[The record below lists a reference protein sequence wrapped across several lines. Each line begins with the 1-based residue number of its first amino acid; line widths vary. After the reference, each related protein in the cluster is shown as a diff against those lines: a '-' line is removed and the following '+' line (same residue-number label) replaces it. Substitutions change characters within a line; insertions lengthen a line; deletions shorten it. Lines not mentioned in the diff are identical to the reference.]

1 MSDETAWPF
10 AGRAEELTR
19 FRRLLAS
26 PRARGLVLA
35 GPAGVGKTR
44 TALECLRIV
53 DRIVEASGHGPGP
66 AAGGRWFVA
75 RAAGHQASAE
85 LPFGALAHLLPLLD
99 AGTDVPA
106 QDRSGLLH
114 RFAAALTTMAGD
126 RRLLLLVD
134 DAHLLDNSSATL
146 LYQLAVTDAAFVL
159 ATVRAGESA
168 PDPVVALWKDGVL
181 ERVEL
186 AGLPPGLT
194 GELVGAA
201 LGGPVDPETLLTL
214 VDRCDGNALF
224 LRELVLGALDDG
236 TLRREDGMWRLVGPP
251 HPSSRLV
258 ELVESRL
265 CGLAPEERALL
276 ELVSYGEPLGRAEL
290 DTLGDPELAE
300 RLERKGLLSVRLNHR
315 RLEVR
320 LGHPVYGD
328 VIRAGLPVL
337 RVQSMA
343 RALAESVE
351 AYGARRREDIL
362 RVGGW
367 RLVGG
372 GGSPQLMLAAAT
384 SARWRYDFELAQRL
398 VLAAQE
404 LGAGF
409 DADLLAARLAG
420 IQGRSDLAEN
430 LLAGLAK
437 LADEADDDERR
448 SEVAIA
454 RMDNFL
460 YSSGSEESLR
470 VATEAESRITDRL
483 WRDEITARRS
493 TILVTTA
500 GPRETLRAVTPLLA
514 GTTDT
519 ALVWACLTGA
529 RSLARLGR
537 AQEAHDLTARGLD
550 AHRALGRPIEWYP
563 WFHLFNRCEALLGVG
578 RLREAEELARVE
590 HHAGLAD
597 RSPEAQACFAL
608 QLAKI
613 HMARGRIRTAADRAR
628 EAVGIFRRIGRPMF
642 LHEALHTLGCAFAIA
657 GDAAGARRELGA
669 VAGLSLPNMMY
680 DAADLLQSRAWSA
693 VADGHL
699 PKARA
704 LCEEAAGLGLRTGD
718 LVAASAALHN
728 LARFGRAREVGTR
741 LDRLAEQID
750 PGLVGP
756 RAAHVRCLAAGDAR
770 GLEEVA
776 EAFSDLGAGLLAAD
790 ATADAAVA
798 WTRLGHPRAAAA
810 ATRNAIRLAD
820 ACEGAG
826 TPALRSIAARA
837 RLTPAERE
845 AAALAAAG
853 HSNKQIADELTLS
866 VRSIEN
872 RLQHV
877 YDKLGISGR
886 DELAGALDLTGP
898 GRPS

>member
-1 MSDETAWPF
+1 MLDETVWPF
-10 AGRAEELTR
+10 AGRVEELDR
-19 FRRLLAS
+19 FRRLLGS
-26 PRARGLVLA
+26 PRSRGLVLA

-44 TALECLRIV
+44 TALECLRIIE
-53 DRIVEASGHGPGP
+53 DPGP
-66 AAGGRWFVA
+66 SGGWFVA
-75 RAAGHQASAE
+75 RAAGHQASTE
-85 LPFGALAHLLPLLD
+85 LPFGALAHLLPSLD
-99 AGTDVPA
+99 GGTDLPA
-106 QDRSGLLH
+106 RDRSGLLH
-114 RFAAALTTMAGD
+114 RFAAALTEMAGD
-126 RRLLLLVD
+126 RRLVLLVD

-168 PDPVVALWKDGVL
+168 PDPVVALWKDGVV
-181 ERVEL
+181 ERAEL
-186 AGLPPGLT
+186 AGLPRELT
-194 GELVGAA
+194 EELVCSA

-214 VDRCDGNALF
+214 AARCDGNALF
-224 LRELVLGALDDG
+224 LRELVLGALDDQ
-236 TLRREDGMWRLVGPP
+236 TLRREDGMWRLVGRV

-265 CGLAPEERALL
+265 SGLAPEERALL
-276 ELVSYGEPLGRAEL
+276 ELVSFGEPLGRAEL
-290 DTLGDPELAE
+290 ENLGDPVLAE

-328 VIRAGLPVL
+328 VIRAGMPVL
-337 RVQSMA
+337 RVQSVA

-351 AYGARRREDIL
+351 ARGARRREDIL

-372 GGSPQLMLAAAT
+372 GGSPQLMLAAAR
-384 SARWRYDFELAQRL
+384 SARWRYDFDLAQRL

-409 DADLLAARLAG
+409 EADLLAARLAG

-430 LLAGLAK
+430 LLSSLAK

-448 SEVAIA
+448 SEIAIA

-460 YSSGSEESLR
+460 YANGSDQSLQ
-470 VATEAESRITDRL
+470 VAAVAESSIADRR

-537 AQEAHDLTARGLD
+537 AQEAHDLTVRGLD
-550 AHRALGRPIEWYP
+550 AHRALRRPIEWYP
-563 WFHLFNRCEALLGVG
+563 WFHLFNRCEALRGVG
-578 RLREAEELARVE
+578 RLRDAETLARAE
-590 HHAGLAD
+590 HQAGLAD
-597 RSPEAQACFAL
+597 HSPEAQACFAL

-613 HMARGRIRTAADRAR
+613 HMARGRVRTAADSAR
-628 EAVGIFRRIGRPMF
+628 EAIGIFRRIGRPMF
-642 LHEALHTLGCAFAIA
+642 LHEALHTLACALAVT
-657 GDAAGARRELGA
+657 GDAAGARRELDA
-669 VAGLSLPNMMY
+669 LADLALPNMMY
-680 DAADLLQSRAWSA
+680 DAVDQLQSRAWSA

-699 PKARA
+699 PRARA
-704 LCEEAAGLGLRTGD
+704 LTEEAAGLGARSGD
-718 LVAASAALHN
+718 LVAASAALHD
-728 LARFGRAREVGTR
+728 LARFGRPKEIGNR

-750 PGLVGP
+750 EGLVGP
-756 RAAHVRCLAAGDAR
+756 RAAHVRHLVAGDAR
-770 GLEEVA
+770 GLEQVSESFA
-776 EAFSDLGAGLLAAD
+776 DLGADLLAAD
-790 ATADAAVA
+790 AAADAAVA
-798 WTRLGHPRAAAA
+798 WTRHGHPRGAAA
-810 ATRNAIRLAD
+810 ATRRAIRLAD

-826 TPALRSIAARA
+826 TPALRSIDARA

-845 AAALAAAG
+845 AAVLAAAG
-853 HSNKQIADELTLS
+853 HSNKQIAGELVLS

-877 YDKLGISGR
+877 YDKLGISRR
-886 DELAGALDLTGP
+886 DELAEALDLTQP
-898 GRPS
+898 ERSR

>member
-1 MSDETAWPF
+1 MTDEAAWPF
-10 AGRAEELTR
+10 AGRAEELGR

-26 PRARGLVLA
+26 RGARGLVLA

-53 DRIVEASGHGPGP
+53 EEPA
-66 AAGGRWFVA
+66 AAGGWYVA
-75 RAAGHQASAE
+75 RAAGHQASAG
-85 LPFGALAHLLPLLD
+85 LPFGALAHLLPSLE
-99 AGTDVPA
+99 ANTEIPA
-106 QDRSGLLH
+106 RDRSGLLH
-114 RFAAALTTMAGD
+114 RFAAALTAMAGD
-126 RRLLLLVD
+126 RRLVLLVD
-134 DAHLLDNSSATL
+134 DAHLLDDSSATL
-146 LYQLAVTDAAFVL
+146 LYQLAVTGAAFVL

-168 PDPVVALWKDGVL
+168 PDAVLALWKDGVL

-186 AGLPPGLT
+186 SGLPRGLT
-194 GELVGAA
+194 EELVCSA

-214 VDRCDGNALF
+214 VARCDGNALF

-265 CGLAPEERALL
+265 CGLAPRERALL
-276 ELVSYGEPLGRAEL
+276 ELVSFGEPLGRAEL
-290 DTLGDPELAE
+290 EGLGDPELAE
-300 RLERKGLLSVRLNHR
+300 RLERKGLLSVRLDHR

-351 AYGARRREDIL
+351 ARGARRRGDIL

-398 VLAAQE
+398 VRAAQE

-409 DADLLAARLAG
+409 EADLLAARLAG
-420 IQGRSDLAEN
+420 IQGRSDVAET

-437 LADEADDDERR
+437 LADDAGDDERR
-448 SEVAIA
+448 SEIALA

-460 YSSGSEESLR
+460 YANGSRESLR
-470 VATEAESRITDRL
+470 VAAEAESAIADRR

-537 AQEAHDLTARGLD
+537 ATEAHDLTARGLD
-550 AHRALGRPIEWYP
+550 AHSALRRPIEWYP

-578 RLREAEELARVE
+578 RLREAQELARSE
-590 HHAGLAD
+590 HQAGLAD
-597 RSPEAQACFAL
+597 HSPEAQACFAL

-613 HMARGRIRTAADRAR
+613 LLARGRVRTAADRAR

-642 LHEALHTLGCAFAIA
+642 LHEALLTLARACAVA
-657 GDAAGARRELGA
+657 GDATGARRELDA
-669 VAGLSLPNMMY
+669 VAGLSLPEMMY
-680 DAADLLQSRAWSA
+680 DAVDHLQARAWSA

-699 PKARA
+699 AKARA
-704 LCEEAAGLGLRTGD
+704 LSEEAATLGTRTGD
-718 LVAASAALHN
+718 LVAASAALHD
-728 LARFGRAREVGTR
+728 LARLGRAKEIGNR

-756 RAAHVRCLAAGDAR
+756 RAQHVRCLVAGDAR
-770 GLEEVA
+770 GLDEVGERFA
-776 EAFSDLGAGLLAAD
+776 ELGADLLAAD
-790 ATADAAVA
+790 AAADAAVT

-810 ATRNAIRLAD
+810 ATRTAITRAE
-820 ACEGAG
+820 ACEGAV
-826 TPALRSIAARA
+826 TPALRSIDARA

-845 AAALAAAG
+845 AAVLAAAG
-853 HSNKQIADELTLS
+853 HSNKQIATELVLS

-877 YDKLGISGR
+877 YDKLGISRR
-886 DELAGALDLTGP
+886 DELGEALNLTEP
-898 GRPS
+898 GQPR